1 MMILWHK
8 VMQRIETFCISDWLL
23 NFSCISHL
31 KMADLFIKY
40 ITIHWHCLA
49 LHQIVDWSH
58 SPSQASVGKFM
69 AQTIHVC
76 RQCDVIMLIQ
86 GKWIVYEIP
95 TIHGKILQDKIL
107 EGKILVNLANSGQF
121 VKFNL
126 TKICLWSILN
136 VEQRWFTSLSPK
148 VW

>member
-8 VMQRIETFCISDWLL
+8 VMQRIETFRISDWLL

-31 KMADLFIKY
+31 KMADLFIWY

-95 TIHGKILQDKIL
+95 TIYGKIL
-107 EGKILVNLANSGQF
+107 EGKILVILANSNQF
-121 VKFNL
+121 VKFYL
-126 TKICLWSILN
+126 TKICPWNILN
-136 VEQRWFTSLSPK
+136 VQQRWFTSLSPNI
-148 VW
+148 W